1 MTVFFDRVDVAP
13 IQYSNFDME
22 FTQWLGVLV
31 ETLNED
37 IISIQNA
44 FNLLQAQ
51 SYTSTEITNMAASL
65 PDGVIL
71 YDSTLNLYVG
81 KISGSL
87 VKLTTTPYP

>member
-1 MTVFFDRVDVAP
+1 LTLFFDRVDVAP

-51 SYTSTEITNMAASL
+51 SYTSTEITNMASSL

-87 VKLTTTPYP
+87 VKFTTTPYP